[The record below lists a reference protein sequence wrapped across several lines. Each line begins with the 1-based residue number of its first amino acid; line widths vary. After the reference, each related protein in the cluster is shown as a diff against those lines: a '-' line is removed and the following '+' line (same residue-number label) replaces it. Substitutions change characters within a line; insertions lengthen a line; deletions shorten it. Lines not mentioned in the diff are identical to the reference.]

1 MLYSRIHYWNI
12 IEYKGGECSQD
23 DLSCA
28 KNLENYIRL
37 MGGEVAREIY
47 RVLKPGGYAAVLIGD
62 TRMHRHYVHIAQ
74 GPRGGIPKRGLHT

>member
-1 MLYSRIHYWNI
+1 MAQWMLYSRIHYWNI

-62 TRMHRHYVHIAQ
+62 TRMHRHYVPISHRSS
-74 GPRGGIPKRGLHT
+74 GYS